1 MGKTTIGIDAGISTT
16 KIVGLKDGNV
26 ISPVRTKVSDR
37 ASLQAALGKY
47 LQDNGI
53 APDEVEKVM
62 MTGVGSRLVNDELF
76 GLPVHKVEEFVAN
89 AMGARF
95 ISNEDHMMV
104 VSMGTG
110 TSFVRCDG
118 DDISHAGGIG
128 MGGGTLQ
135 GLSQLLL
142 NTDDVARVVQMAET
156 GSLGQVNLLIGDIS
170 DKPLPDLPMD
180 ATASLFGNVHDT
192 ATLNDIAS
200 GLICMVVQTIGSATV
215 LATQGCGLGKAV
227 MIGTLTRLPQCRTI
241 FKEMEKLYGIRFIIP
256 EYAEY
261 CTAIGA
267 VVSKG

>member
-16 KIVGLKDGNV
+16 KIVGMKDGNV
-26 ISPVRTKVSDR
+26 ISPVRTKVSNQ
-37 ASLQAALGKY
+37 ASLQAVFEKY

-53 APDEVEKVM
+53 PLHEVEKVM
-62 MTGVGSRLVNDELF
+62 VTGVGSRFFNDEF
-76 GLPVHKVEEFVAN
+76 VGLPVYKVEEFVAN
-89 AMGARF
+89 VMGARF
-95 ISNEDHMMV
+95 ICNEDHMMV

-110 TSFVRCDG
+110 TSFVKCDG

-142 NTDDVARVVQMAET
+142 NTDDVARVAQMAET

-180 ATASLFGNVHDT
+180 ATASLFGNVHSN
-192 ATLNDIAS
+192 ATPNDIAN

-215 LATQGCGLGKAV
+215 LATQGCGLKTAV

-241 FKEMEKLYGIRFIIP
+241 FEEMEKLYGIRFIIP
-256 EYAEY
+256 EYAEF
-261 CTAIGA
+261 CTAIG
-267 VVSKG
+267 VVIAKG

>member
-1 MGKTTIGIDAGISTT
+1 MGKTIIGIDAGISTT

-26 ISPVRTKVSDR
+26 VSPLRTKVSDPT
-37 ASLQAALGKY
+37 ALQGVFEKY
-47 LQDNGI
+47 LHDNGI
-53 APDEVEKVM
+53 PLHDVEKVM
-62 MTGVGSRLVNDELF
+62 MTGVGSSFVNGDFL

-89 AMGARF
+89 AVGAHHA
-95 ISNEDHMMV
+95 SKEDKMMV

-110 TSFVRCDG
+110 TSFVKCDG

-135 GLSQLLL
+135 GLSLLLL
-142 NTDDVARVVQMAET
+142 NTDDVAQVAQMAEK

-180 ATASLFGNVHDT
+180 ATASLFGNVHST
-192 ATLNDIAS
+192 ATPNDIAS
-200 GLICMVVQTIGSATV
+200 GLVCMVVQTIGSATV
-215 LATQGCGLGKAV
+215 LATQGCGLSKAV

-256 EYAEY
+256 EHAEY

-267 VVSKG
+267 ALTGR